1 MVVAVGKGTE
11 PGIWGER
18 VRVPY
23 EEVVVKYWD
32 NFEYSLLAM
41 VS

>member
-1 MVVAVGKGTE
+1 MVVAVGLGTE

-23 EEVVVKYWD
+23 EEVVKKH
-32 NFEYSLLAM
+32 
-41 VS
+41 